1 MSALGA
7 DRNTPKRDGKTYSCP
22 VLTATEIFA
31 GSLVVRDSSG
41 WAKPGVT
48 GTGLVCMGRANEYVD
63 NTGAS
68 GAKNVEVEA
77 GIFRWANGE
86 SITKAHI
93 GDTAFI
99 LDDQTVYLTAT
110 GKSPAGIIV
119 DVDSEGV
126 WVQTDPAVQL
136 VSTGLLAANNLSDL
150 GTVATAIA
158 NLELQDGSKDLA
170 LDTTTFRN
178 KLVAGAAAYTVGSD
192 EDGDAVIT
200 TATDNAVITLPDA
213 AAGNAGKRITVI
225 NTGADG
231 AALISVAP
239 HASDGIFGTVP
250 NAAADG
256 VSSGTV
262 NKPFNNTKATAN
274 KGDHVIL
281 VSDGSTGWY
290 IVGGVGIWAS
300 TP

>member
-1 MSALGA
+1 MALSA
-7 DRNTPKRDGKTYSCP
+7 DRNTPRRDGVQFEYPCAASKTFYVGAIV
-22 VLTATEIFA
+22 VL
-31 GSLVVRDSSG
+31 DSSG
-41 WAKPGVT
+41 NAEPATAATGKIGV
-48 GTGLVCMGRANEYVD
+48 GVCQEALVSTTAAAEKVKVR
-63 NTGAS
+63 S
-68 GAKNVEVEA
+68 GV
-77 GIFRWANGE
+77 FRLVNGE

-93 GDTAFI
+93 GDAAYAN
-99 LDDQTVYLTAT
+99 DDQTIYRTAT
-110 GKSPAGIIV
+110 GRSQVGTIV

-126 WVQTDPAVQL
+126 WVAFAAPLAA

-150 GTVATAIA
+150 ASADTART
-158 NLELQDGSKDLA
+158 NLGLADSSADLD
-170 LDTTTFRN
+170 LDTVTSRQ
-178 KLVAGAAAYTVGSD
+178 KLVAGGAAYTVGSAA
-192 EDGDAVIT
+192 DGDSVIT

-239 HASDGIFGTVP
+239 HASDAIFGSVP
-250 NAAADG
+250 NAAADS

-274 KGDHVIL
+274 KGDFVTL